1 MTFTLAGFKAP
12 REIKTSQCNF
22 FLKIRCLIIIK
33 GITVITGVRNA
44 SWLQLQVS
52 SYAEIKHLKE
62 EIAKKGSLLVKLKED
77 KMKRP
82 GGPGAPKDRSPGP
95 GVKSA
100 SSDREKEELRKTIK
114 KLEGRLSSMNAAEK
128 PLEEHQ
134 IEQQVQYIHQD
145 SKLLKSIHFKKTVAR
160 SSFLSKLW

>member
-1 MTFTLAGFKAP
+1 VA
-12 REIKTSQCNF
+12 
-22 FLKIRCLIIIK
+22 
-33 GITVITGVRNA
+33 
-44 SWLQLQVS
+44 

-82 GGPGAPKDRSPGP
+82 GGPGAAKDRSPGGP
-95 GVKSA
+95 GGVKSA

-114 KLEGRLSSMNAAEK
+114 KLEGRLSTMNAAEK

-134 IEQQVQYIHQD
+134 IEQQAQYIYQD
-145 SKLLKSIHFKKTVAR
+145 SKLLASVAYFAGPVQT
-160 SSFLSKLW
+160 SLWAVLAEQYAQYT

>member
-1 MTFTLAGFKAP
+1 M
-12 REIKTSQCNF
+12 
-22 FLKIRCLIIIK
+22 
-33 GITVITGVRNA
+33 
-44 SWLQLQVS
+44 S

-82 GGPGAPKDRSPGP
+82 GGPGAAKDRSPGP

-134 IEQQVQYIHQD
+134 IEQQVQYIHQN
-145 SKLLKSIHFKKTVAR
+145 SKLLASAAKCATETRFRYREPKPR
-160 SSFLSKLW
+160 SSFSIRGETLFSETKTSFFNFQIFLLLGGI

>member
-1 MTFTLAGFKAP
+1 M
-12 REIKTSQCNF
+12 
-22 FLKIRCLIIIK
+22 
-33 GITVITGVRNA
+33 
-44 SWLQLQVS
+44 S

-82 GGPGAPKDRSPGP
+82 GGPGAAKDRSPGP
-95 GVKSA
+95 AGVKSA

-134 IEQQVQYIHQD
+134 IEQQVQHINQD
-145 SKLLKSIHFKKTVAR
+145 NKLLASAA
-160 SSFLSKLW
+160 

>member
-1 MTFTLAGFKAP
+1 M
-12 REIKTSQCNF
+12 
-22 FLKIRCLIIIK
+22 
-33 GITVITGVRNA
+33 
-44 SWLQLQVS
+44 S

-82 GGPGAPKDRSPGP
+82 GGPGAAKDRSPGP
-95 GVKSA
+95 AGVKSA

-134 IEQQVQYIHQD
+134 IEQQVQYIHQN
-145 SKLLKSIHFKKTVAR
+145 SKLLASAAKCATETRFRYREPKPR
-160 SSFLSKLW
+160 SSFSIRAETFFSETKTSFFLIFKFSCFLGGI

>member
-1 MTFTLAGFKAP
+1 MK
-12 REIKTSQCNF
+12 
-22 FLKIRCLIIIK
+22 
-33 GITVITGVRNA
+33 NA

-82 GGPGAPKDRSPGP
+82 GGPGAAKDRSPGP

-134 IEQQVQYIHQD
+134 IEQQVQHINQD
-145 SKLLKSIHFKKTVAR
+145 NKLLASAA
-160 SSFLSKLW
+160 

>member
-1 MTFTLAGFKAP
+1 M
-12 REIKTSQCNF
+12 
-22 FLKIRCLIIIK
+22 
-33 GITVITGVRNA
+33 
-44 SWLQLQVS
+44 S

-82 GGPGAPKDRSPGP
+82 GGPGAAKDRSPGP
-95 GVKSA
+95 GVKST

-134 IEQQVQYIHQD
+134 TEQQAQHMHQNN
-145 SKLLKSIHFKKTVAR
+145 KLLASAAEFATKTRFRYQEPKPR
-160 SSFLSKLW
+160 SSFSIRAETFFSETETFFVIFKFSHVFLLLGGI

>member
-1 MTFTLAGFKAP
+1 MA
-12 REIKTSQCNF
+12 
-22 FLKIRCLIIIK
+22 
-33 GITVITGVRNA
+33 
-44 SWLQLQVS
+44 

-82 GGPGAPKDRSPGP
+82 GGPGAAKDRSPGGP
-95 GVKSA
+95 GGVKSA

-114 KLEGRLSSMNAAEK
+114 KLEGRLSTMNAAEK

-134 IEQQVQYIHQD
+134 IEQQAQYIYQD
-145 SKLLKSIHFKKTVAR
+145 SKLLASVAYFAGPVQT
-160 SSFLSKLW
+160 SLWAVLAEQYAQYT

>member
-1 MTFTLAGFKAP
+1 M
-12 REIKTSQCNF
+12 
-22 FLKIRCLIIIK
+22 
-33 GITVITGVRNA
+33 
-44 SWLQLQVS
+44 S

-82 GGPGAPKDRSPGP
+82 GGPGAAKDRSPGP

-134 IEQQVQYIHQD
+134 TEQQAQHMHQNN
-145 SKLLKSIHFKKTVAR
+145 KLLASAAEFATKTKFRYQEPKPR
-160 SSFLSKLW
+160 SSFSISIRAETFFSETKTFFVILKFSHVFLLLGGI

>member
-1 MTFTLAGFKAP
+1 
-12 REIKTSQCNF
+12 
-22 FLKIRCLIIIK
+22 
-33 GITVITGVRNA
+33 
-44 SWLQLQVS
+44 VS

-82 GGPGAPKDRSPGP
+82 GGPGAAKDRSPGP

-134 IEQQVQYIHQD
+134 TEQQAQHMHQNN
-145 SKLLKSIHFKKTVAR
+145 KLLASAAEFATKTRFRYQEPKPR
-160 SSFLSKLW
+160 SSFSIRAETSFFSETETFFVIFKFSHLFLLLGGYKFLKT